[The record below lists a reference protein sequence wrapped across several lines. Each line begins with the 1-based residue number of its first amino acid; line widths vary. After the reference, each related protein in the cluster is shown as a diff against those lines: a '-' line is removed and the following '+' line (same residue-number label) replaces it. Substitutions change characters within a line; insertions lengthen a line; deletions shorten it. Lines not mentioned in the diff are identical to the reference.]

1 VMTIFCD
8 AAWNDQVGA
17 ERKPAGHGVTINI
30 QGNNEH
36 LKQIHVATLAS
47 SIFSSLSRDPH
58 YYTDSLVLSSAT
70 RASSVFAAPGHWENR
85 PLLAEI
91 QASRSFHSNRITHIR
106 MCDNVKEDHLARLAH
121 RVQNR
126 PLVVRCLGSVEG
138 SCPAKDILC
147 VSRVSPFRLTSVK
160 CT

>member
-30 QGNNEH
+30 QGNNQH

-91 QASRSFHSNRITHIR
+91 QASRSFQSSRITHIR
-106 MCDNVKEDHLARLAH
+106 ITQSRSSCLVSSSSSKQTLSG
-121 RVQNR
+121 
-126 PLVVRCLGSVEG
+126 PLFRFSRRFVSSQGHS
-138 SCPAKDILC
+138 LC
-147 VSRVSPFRLTSVK
+147 F
-160 CT
+160 